1 VATLLPLMR
10 VEETMKLSRYGSRA
24 VRAASVPKE
33 TVTMI
38 DRELQGVIAKLNSA
52 PGGGSQR
59 EELLS
64 QIHELKKRRRKA
76 IQPRTFRRM
85 LASLG

>member
-1 VATLLPLMR
+1 
-10 VEETMKLSRYGSRA
+10 
-24 VRAASVPKE
+24 
-33 TVTMI
+33 MI